1 LEDVNPALAVVN
13 RLLLLSMSFFPRS
26 IALVS
31 KKLTKILSSTTPW
44 TCTGWEECYDDD
56 DDDTAQTTESDCIE
70 NGSATLGTTLGESS
84 STLLLPLA
92 PTTHSS
98 SNSSDEEV
106 VRPNQAIID
115 DRRDD
120 DNNKSSDDNVLTTA
134 VTNGDDIVLGEA
146 SRQPP
151 PQARECCNDIIEKET
166 NSPTVTNRKSNA
178 LRPALRIKTQDCNNY
193 YDTPMIYRSSRS
205 SSSKPRTTTVLRTTA
220 HDYQT
225 TIDGR
230 GGGYDYETH
239 RPRMIRNSSRNSI
252 CSSSNYSGG
261 SKQRTMD
268 SSSSSSNYNRRF
280 EKGSSSSSR
289 TTTQRHPHSSKRRHH
304 KQQHVRTSNNNNNR
318 SYTIQFD
325 PSVIVISIPSHRDYT
340 PATWLALHCTEYET
354 LSSIERNTKEFTYEK
369 WDWKCVIEEDDM
381 VFDSSVG
388 KFIHPI
394 YYTIQA
400 ATTTTTTNNTSAT
413 TTTNT
418 TTARGSSSTGGNS
431 SSSNNS

>member
-1 LEDVNPALAVVN
+1 
-13 RLLLLSMSFFPRS
+13 MSFFPRS

-70 NGSATLGTTLGESS
+70 NGSATLVTTLDESS

-92 PTTHSS
+92 PTTQSSS
-98 SNSSDEEV
+98 SNSSIEEV
-106 VRPNQAIID
+106 VRPNQAIVD

-120 DNNKSSDDNVLTTA
+120 DNNKSSGDNDLKA
-134 VTNGDDIVLGEA
+134 VTTNGDNIALGEA

-151 PQARECCNDIIEKET
+151 QQARECSDDNIEKET
-166 NSPTVTNRKSNA
+166 SFSSTVTNRKSNA
-178 LRPALRIKTQDCNNY
+178 LRPALRIKTQDNYY
-193 YDTPMIYRSSRS
+193 YDTSMTSYRSRSS
-205 SSSKPRTTTVLRTTA
+205 SSSKPRTTILRTTA

-225 TIDGR
+225 TFDG

-239 RPRMIRNSSRNSI
+239 RPRMIRHCSRNS
-252 CSSSNYSGG
+252 SSSSSSSSYSGS
-261 SKQRTMD
+261 SKHRTMD
-268 SSSSSSNYNRRF
+268 SSSSISSNNNRRY

-289 TTTQRHPHSSKRRHH
+289 TATHRHPHSSRRRHH
-304 KQQHVRTSNNNNNR
+304 KQQHVRTSNNNNR

-340 PATWLALHCTEYET
+340 PATWSALHSTEYET
-354 LSSIERNTKEFTYEK
+354 LSSIERNTKEFTYEG
-369 WDWKCVIEEDDM
+369 WDWKCVIEEEDM

-388 KFIHPI
+388 KFIHPL
-394 YYTIQA
+394 YYNIQA
-400 ATTTTTTNNTSAT
+400 ATTTTTTTNNTAAT
-413 TTTNT
+413 AA
-418 TTARGSSSTGGNS
+418 TTARGASSSS